1 MVVRNR
7 YLLVSDIVTSV
18 AAGVL
23 AYTARFEGLGWMAT
37 EGRVLLAYLA
47 LAIPLRLIIRW
58 SLGLYQRVWSLASIA
73 EMERMAV
80 AGVISG
86 SSSVLVGTVGLT
98 SLGLADHRIPLGVL
112 LLDGLL
118 AICGMVAPRIAVRI
132 SERRA
137 ARSSGRDRGYLEL
150 PGALIVGAGSAGQIA
165 ARELAARK
173 SAGFRP
179 VAFLD
184 DDPRKH
190 GLVVGDLPV
199 LGASED
205 LAKVAMATG
214 ARFAVIAVPSAS
226 GDAIRT
232 LVQRARQAGLESRIV
247 PSLHEHIARASGAQP
262 VRQVRIEDLLQ
273 REPIVTDTAA
283 VRAMVAGNVVLVTGA
298 GGSIGSEL
306 CRQLAA
312 MNPSELVLVGRGE
325 NSIFEIQQELTWA
338 YPLLPLTP
346 VILDVRDAERMRA
359 VMMERRPA
367 AVFHAA
373 AHKHVPLMEANV
385 LEALRNNV
393 LGTKSVVDAALAANV
408 PRFVLISTDKAVR
421 PTSVMGASKRIAE
434 QVVQLA
440 AQESGRPYVSVRFGN
455 VLGSRGSVIP
465 TFLKQ
470 IEQGGPVLITH
481 PEMRRYFMTI
491 PEAVQLVLQAC
502 VMGSGEEVF
511 CLDMGE
517 PVKIVDLAK
526 DLIALTA
533 GPSRPEI
540 EIRFMGAR
548 PGEKLY
554 EEMFFD
560 AEHAQ
565 PTSHPKV
572 LHSLGTQID
581 RGLGERLR
589 TLLPTFE
596 GIPNE
601 IQLRKLLDSSVEDF
615 RVEVVQALVMSVPLR
630 VPPEIP
636 PVGR

>member
-1 MVVRNR
+1 MTFRNR
-7 YLLVSDIVTSV
+7 HILFIDL
-18 AAGVL
+18 AACALSGFL
-23 AYTARFEGLGWMAT
+23 AYTARFEGLGWIPT
-37 EGRVLLAYLA
+37 DGRVLLAYLA
-47 LAIPLRLIIRW
+47 LAIPLRVAIGW
-58 SLGLYQRVWSLASIA
+58 ALGLYQRVWSLASIA
-73 EMERMAV
+73 ELERMAA

-86 SSSVLVGTVGLT
+86 GATVLWGAAGITAFR
-98 SLGLADHRIPLGVL
+98 LADHRMSFGVL
-112 LLDGLL
+112 LLDALL
-118 AICGMVAPRIAVRI
+118 AAGGMAVPRIAVRVFQ
-132 SERRA
+132 RRV
-137 ARSSGRDRGYLEL
+137 ARSSGRDKGYLQL
-150 PGALIVGAGSAGQIA
+150 PGALIIGAGSAGQIA
-165 ARELAARK
+165 ARELASRK

-199 LGASED
+199 LGSSED
-205 LAKVAMATG
+205 MAKVAMAAG
-214 ARFAVIAVPSAS
+214 ARYAVIAVPSAS
-226 GDAIRT
+226 GEAIRT
-232 LVQRARQAGLESRIV
+232 LIQRARQAGLESRIV
-247 PSLHEHIARASGAQP
+247 PSLHEHIARANGAQP

-273 REPIVTDTAA
+273 RESIVTDTGA
-283 VRAMVAGNVVLVTGA
+283 VRSMVAGKVVLVTGA

-325 NSIFEIQQELTWA
+325 NSIFEIQQELISG

-346 VILDVRDAERMRA
+346 VILDVRDAERMRE
-359 VMMERRPA
+359 VMLERRPV

-393 LGTKSVVDAALAANV
+393 LGTKSVVDAALVAEV

-440 AQESGRPYVSVRFGN
+440 AKESGRPYVSVRFGN

-470 IEQGGPVLITH
+470 IEQGGPVLVTH

-502 VMGSGEEVF
+502 VMGEGEDVF

-517 PVKIVDLAK
+517 AVKIVDLAR
-526 DLIALTA
+526 DLISLMATP
-533 GPSRPEI
+533 GIPEV
-540 EIRFMGAR
+540 EIRFAGTR

-560 AEHAQ
+560 VEHAQ
-565 PTSHPKV
+565 PTFHPKV
-572 LHSLGTQID
+572 LRAKGTQ
-581 RGLGERLR
+581 LNALTVERLDDELKILSVVR
-589 TLLPTFE
+589 DTHRLHHL
-596 GIPNE
+596 I
-601 IQLRKLLDSSVEDF
+601 DSLVEDF
-615 RVEVVQALVMSVPLR
+615 RAEALEVGS
-630 VPPEIP
+630 
-636 PVGR
+636 

>member
-7 YLLVSDIVTSV
+7 HILFIDL
-18 AAGVL
+18 AAYALSGFL
-23 AYTARFEGLGWMAT
+23 AYTARFEGLDWIPSDGQ
-37 EGRVLLAYLA
+37 VLLAYLA
-47 LAIPLRLIIRW
+47 LAIPLRVAIGW
-58 SLGLYQRVWSLASIA
+58 ALGLYQRVWSLASIA
-73 EMERMAV
+73 EFERMAA

-86 SSSVLVGTVGLT
+86 GATVLWGAAGLT
-98 SLGLADHRIPLGVL
+98 GLGLANQRMSFGVL
-112 LLDGLL
+112 LLDALL
-118 AICGMVAPRIAVRI
+118 AAGGMAVPRITVRVFQ
-132 SERRA
+132 RRV
-137 ARSSGRDRGYLEL
+137 ARSSSRDKGYLQL
-150 PGALIVGAGSAGQIA
+150 PGALIIGAGSAGQTA
-165 ARELAARK
+165 ARELTARK

-190 GLVVGDLPV
+190 GLLVGDLPV
-199 LGASED
+199 LGSSED
-205 LAKVAMATG
+205 MAKVAMTTG
-214 ARFAVIAVPSAS
+214 ARYAVIAVPSAS
-226 GDAIRT
+226 GEAIRT

-247 PSLHEHIARASGAQP
+247 PSLHEHIARASRAQP
-262 VRQVRIEDLLQ
+262 FRQVRIEDLLQ

-283 VRAMVAGNVVLVTGA
+283 VRSMVAGNVVLVTGA

-325 NSIFEIQQELTWA
+325 NSIFEIQQELIRG

-359 VMMERRPA
+359 VILERKPA

-393 LGTKSVVDAALAANV
+393 LGTKSVVDAALAAEV

-440 AQESGRPYVSVRFGN
+440 ARESGRSYVSVRFGN

-470 IEQGGPVLITH
+470 IEQGGPVLVTH

-502 VMGSGEEVF
+502 VMGSSEEVF

-517 PVKIVDLAK
+517 PVKIVDLAR
-526 DLIALTA
+526 DLITLTA
-533 GPSRPEI
+533 DPDRPDI
-540 EIRFMGAR
+540 EIRITGAR

-572 LHSLGTQID
+572 LRSLGTQIGNGKGND
-581 RGLGERLR
+581 LPA
-589 TLLPTFE
+589 LLQVIEDMPTE
-596 GIPNE
+596 E
-601 IQLRKLLDSSVEDF
+601 QLKDLLNSLVEDY
-615 RVEVVQALVMSVPLR
+615 RVEAVGVGM
-630 VPPEIP
+630 PE
-636 PVGR
+636 

>member
-1 MVVRNR
+1 
-7 YLLVSDIVTSV
+7 
-18 AAGVL
+18 
-23 AYTARFEGLGWMAT
+23 
-37 EGRVLLAYLA
+37 
-47 LAIPLRLIIRW
+47 
-58 SLGLYQRVWSLASIA
+58 
-73 EMERMAV
+73 
-80 AGVISG
+80 
-86 SSSVLVGTVGLT
+86 VGLPA
-98 SLGLADHRIPLGVL
+98 LGLAESRMSYGVL
-112 LLDGLL
+112 LLDALL
-118 AICGMVAPRIAVRI
+118 AAGGMAAPRIGVRI
-132 SERRA
+132 LERRG
-137 ARSSGRDRGYLEL
+137 ARARGRDAGYLQL
-150 PGALIVGAGSAGQIA
+150 PGALIIGAGSAGQIA

-184 DDPRKH
+184 DDPRKQ

-199 LGASED
+199 LGSSED
-205 LAKVAMATG
+205 MAKVALATG
-214 ARFAVIAVPSAS
+214 ARYAIIAVPSAS
-226 GDAIRT
+226 GEAIRT

-247 PSLHEHIARASGAQP
+247 PSLHEQIARTSGSPP

-325 NSIFEIQQELTWA
+325 NSIFEIQQELIRG

-359 VMMERRPA
+359 VMLERRPA

-393 LGTKSVVDAALAANV
+393 LGTKSVVDAALAAEV

-440 AQESGRPYVSVRFGN
+440 AEESGRPYVSVRFGN
-455 VLGSRGSVIP
+455 VLGSRGSVVP
-465 TFLKQ
+465 TFIKQ
-470 IEQGGPVLITH
+470 IQEGGPIRITH

-491 PEAVQLVLQAC
+491 PEAVQLVLQAFAL
-502 VMGSGEEVF
+502 GTGDEVY

-517 PVKIVDLAK
+517 PVKIVDLAR
-526 DLIALTA
+526 DLISLIST
-533 GPSRPEI
+533 PDDPEI
-540 EIRFMGAR
+540 EIRFSGTR

-565 PTSHPKV
+565 PTSHPKILRSIGKQTKHESASELFFQLSV
-572 LHSLGTQID
+572 LEKSPTNMQLEEMIESL
-581 RGLGERLR
+581 
-589 TLLPTFE
+589 
-596 GIPNE
+596 
-601 IQLRKLLDSSVEDF
+601 VEDY
-615 RVEVVQALVMSVPLR
+615 RVEIA
-630 VPPEIP
+630 
-636 PVGR
+636 G

>member
-7 YLLVSDIVTSV
+7 HILFIDL
-18 AAGVL
+18 AAYALSGFL
-23 AYTARFEGLGWMAT
+23 AYTARFEGLDWIST
-37 EGRVLLAYLA
+37 DGRVLLAYLA
-47 LAIPLRLIIRW
+47 LAIPLRLVIGW
-58 SLGLYQRVWSLASIA
+58 TLGLYQRVWSLASIA
-73 EMERMAV
+73 EMERMAA

-86 SSSVLVGTVGLT
+86 GATVLLGAAGLT
-98 SLGLADHRIPLGVL
+98 AFGLADHRMSFGVL
-112 LLDGLL
+112 LLDALL
-118 AICGMVAPRIAVRI
+118 AAGGMAVPRIAVRVLQ
-132 SERRA
+132 RRV
-137 ARSSGRDRGYLEL
+137 ARSSSRDKGYLQL
-150 PGALIVGAGSAGQIA
+150 PGALVIGAGSAGQIA

-199 LGASED
+199 LGSSED
-205 LAKVAMATG
+205 MAKVAMATG
-214 ARFAVIAVPSAS
+214 ARYAVIAVPSAS

-247 PSLHEHIARASGAQP
+247 PSLHEHIARASEAQP

-283 VRAMVAGNVVLVTGA
+283 VRAMVARNVVLVTGA

-325 NSIFEIQQELTWA
+325 NSIFEIQQELIRG
-338 YPLLPLTP
+338 YPLLPLMP

-359 VMMERRPA
+359 LMLERRPV

-393 LGTKSVVDAALAANV
+393 LGTKSVVDAARAAEV

-440 AQESGRPYVSVRFGN
+440 AKESGRPYVSVRFGN

-470 IEQGGPVLITH
+470 IEQGGPVLVTH

-491 PEAVQLVLQAC
+491 PEAVQLVLQAF
-502 VMGSGEEVF
+502 VMGNGEEVF

-517 PVKIVDLAK
+517 PVKIVDLAQ
-526 DLIALTA
+526 DLISLISA
-533 GPSRPEI
+533 PYDPKI
-540 EIRFMGAR
+540 EIRFSGAR

-560 AEHAQ
+560 KEHAQ
-565 PTSHPKV
+565 STSHPKV
-572 LHSLGTQID
+572 LRSLGTQIGSD
-581 RGLGERLR
+581 LGR
-589 TLLPTFE
+589 TLQDILPNIE
-596 GIPNE
+596 VIPSE
-601 IQLRKLLDSSVEDF
+601 DQLRQLLHSLVEDF
-615 RVEVVQALVMSVPLR
+615 RVEVVGA
-630 VPPEIP
+630 
-636 PVGR
+636 G